1 MFDAALPSAL
11 AIVACCT
18 ILIWLYLLLFR
29 GMFWHGVVND
39 DSLQPT
45 PAAWPP
51 VSIIVPARNEADV
64 VARALGSLVAQDY
77 PGLFRIVL
85 VDDQSADGTVAA
97 ASAAAGEGGVP
108 LEILRGAPLPAGWT
122 GKLWALSQGIER
134 ACTDAP
140 TYLLLTDADIAHA
153 PDALRRLVARAEAG
167 DFSLVSLMAR
177 LNCTM
182 PAERLMIPAFVFFFQ
197 MLFPFSRVNDPKRRT
212 AAGAGGCM
220 LVRRAALE
228 EAGGV
233 AQIRRAI
240 IDDCALA
247 TLLKRRGA
255 IWIGLT
261 DRAVSLRPYLT
272 LAEIGRMIARSAFA
286 QLGYSSLVLV
296 GAVLGMALA
305 YLAPP
310 ALALFAN
317 GLAQTAGAFAWALM
331 FVAFQPTLRLYRQS
345 PLWAL
350 ALPLIAAIYLHFT
363 VQSAMDYWRGRGGMW
378 KGRAQAMTGSG

>member
-18 ILIWLYLLLFR
+18 VLIWLYLLLFR
-29 GMFWHGVVND
+29 DMFWLGVVND
-39 DSLQPT
+39 ETPQPA
-45 PAAWPP
+45 PAAWPA

-64 VARALGSLVAQDY
+64 VARSLASLVSQDY
-77 PGLFRIVL
+77 PGPFRIVL
-85 VDDQSADGTVAA
+85 VDDQSADGTMEA
-97 ASAAAGEGGVP
+97 ASAAVGEGRVP

-134 ACTDAP
+134 ASMDAP
-140 TYLLLTDADIAHA
+140 AYLLLTDADIAHA
-153 PDALRRLVARAEAG
+153 PDALRQLVARAEAG
-167 DFSLVSLMAR
+167 DFSLVSLMAK
-177 LNCTM
+177 LNCTT

-197 MLFPFSRVNDPKRRT
+197 MLFPFSQVNDPKSRIV
-212 AAGAGGCM
+212 AGAGGCM

-255 IWIGLT
+255 IWLGLT
-261 DRAVSLRPYLT
+261 ERAVSLRPYLT

-286 QLGYSSLVLV
+286 QLGYSSLALV
-296 GAVLGMALA
+296 GAVLSMTLT

-317 GLAQTAGAFAWALM
+317 GPAQTAGAFAWALM
-331 FVAFQPTLRLYRQS
+331 FVAFQPTLRRYRQA

-350 ALPLIAAIYLHFT
+350 ALPLTAAIYLHFT

-378 KGRAQAMTGSG
+378 KGRAQAMTKPG